1 MAKHLINIH
10 SNEFVGGGAKLPDP
24 QVIEYGEIAVNY
36 ADSAETIAIRNEN
49 DEIVEFKPHKY
60 YGPVLSGLSEDIAEI
75 TDFLYPKNELNKAG
89 TLIYTKNDGKYY
101 AVAADEWSDDL
112 GTQVGVIVIPQGIL
126 PDGKARIMGIKG
138 VDSAGTLSD
147 TEVSM
152 PWGGRDVDVEGLTN
166 YNKVPVVDPETNEIT
181 GKTSASYLP
190 SDKFT
195 TRPNPLDI
203 GTAWNSSSY
212 SCAPSPYKDG
222 ALNPA
227 YCATEYTGDTI
238 ANCFSDFSGLEN
250 TQFLCQS
257 ADTYTAANAAH
268 LYKAF
273 DGDALEWYLP
283 AMGELGFILPRFNA
297 INEALASV
305 GGVALAS
312 SYNLWSSSEYSSSYA
327 RGLNTYNGDVYDN
340 TKSNSYRVRPFA
352 RLDFIIFSEEDNLDT
367 RIQSYTESKQDRTDD
382 SLSTES
388 KEITGAINEI
398 ATYVGLDGGSG
409 DRLKAFVREC
419 IKEYLS
425 GTLNQISLTESGDT
439 LSVGFSEDAIFGE
452 ADGEY

>member
-1 MAKHLINIH
+1 M
-10 SNEFVGGGAKLPDP
+10 
-24 QVIEYGEIAVNY
+24 NY

-75 TDFLYPKNELNKAG
+75 NDFLFPKNELNKAG

-101 AVAADEWSDDL
+101 AVAADEWIDDL

-147 TEVSM
+147 TEVGM
-152 PWGGRDVDVEGLTN
+152 PWGDYGIDVEGLTN
-166 YNKVPVVDPETNEIT
+166 YNEVPVVDPETNEIT
-181 GKTSASYLP
+181 GKTSYSHLP
-190 SDKFT
+190 SDKFSA
-195 TRPNPLDI
+195 RPNPLDI
-203 GTAWNSSSY
+203 GTTWYGPSY
-212 SCAPSPYKDG
+212 PRAPSPYKDG

-227 YCATEYTGDTI
+227 YCATEYTGGTI
-238 ANCFSDFSGLEN
+238 ANCLSDFSGLEN
-250 TQFLCQS
+250 TRLLCQS
-257 ADTYTAANAAH
+257 AGTYVAANAAH

-273 DGDALEWYLP
+273 SGDTLEWYLP
-283 AMGELGFILPRFNA
+283 AMGELGFIMPRFNA

-312 SYNLWSSSEYSSSYA
+312 SYKFWSSSEQSSGSA
-327 RGLNTYNGDVYDN
+327 RSLDAGDGTVSTNFKD
-340 TKSNSYRVRPFA
+340 SSFRVRPFA
-352 RLDFIIFSEEDNLDT
+352 RLDSIEFPEENNLNT
-367 RIQSYTESKQDRTDD
+367 RIQSYTDTKQDRTDD

-439 LSVGFSEDAIFGE
+439 LAVGFSEDAIFGE